1 MGSDLFRVKKFS
13 GKIFSRRYPFRKRP
27 PPPKEK
33 SVFDLI
39 MSGDFFGDMKNR
51 KDNIRENWWDFI
63 LKFFMDFVENGLI
76 LLRGFFWD
84 FFG

>member
-1 MGSDLFRVKKFS
+1 MDLGTLLKKDPHPLKKKAF
-13 GKIFSRRYPFRKRP
+13 FY
-27 PPPKEK
+27 
-33 SVFDLI
+33 LI

-76 LLRGFFWD
+76 LLRD
-84 FFG
+84 FFGLEGS